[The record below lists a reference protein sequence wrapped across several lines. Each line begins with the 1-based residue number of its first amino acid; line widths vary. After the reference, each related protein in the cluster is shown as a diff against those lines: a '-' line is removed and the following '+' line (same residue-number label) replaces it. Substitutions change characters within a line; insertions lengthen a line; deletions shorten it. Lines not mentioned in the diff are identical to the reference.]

1 MDDMRARAIL
11 KSLAVFSLLSVLIFA
26 AWVNKGIEASWASA
40 PAEEVG
46 YEKAILLDED
56 SEIPSIAG
64 GYTSLNPQIFFEGR
78 QTVRSLAKSIT
89 QGIDGDLG
97 KALAI
102 SKWVFLHV
110 RPQTAAP
117 PIVIGDDYYNTM
129 RRGWGFC
136 DQMAH
141 VYAAIAT
148 YADLPSRQL
157 QLFRDGYGSPH
168 TLAES
173 FIDGKWVIV
182 ATWRGFVPLND
193 KGNPMSKEELAN
205 SMQMNLFEGLYPN
218 DFLNA
223 QPFYSYPYAST
234 STVVNRAFNRVKI
247 SFNNLLESEPAAV
260 NPANPPG
267 DGSSTGTTGEPS
279 SKPIPLNDINVDEIK
294 KLDEAR
300 RLHLKFDFLRAINLY
315 QEVEAASDL
324 RIRYQ
329 AQFWKMVAN
338 YDLGSLE
345 EAEKLIKEY
354 GGNPKDPY
362 RISYLR
368 YQAEI
373 FLKKGLLESARA
385 VLESM
390 DTPQARAD
398 LIRLGFA
405 N

>member
-1 MDDMRARAIL
+1 MDGMRARAIL
-11 KSLAVFSLLSVLIFA
+11 KSLAVFSLLSVLIFTG
-26 AWVNKGIEASWASA
+26 WVTKGIEASWASA
-40 PAEEVG
+40 PAEVVG

-56 SEIPSIAG
+56 SEIPSVAG

-78 QTVRSLAKSIT
+78 QTIRSLAKSIT
-89 QGIDGDLG
+89 EGIDSDLE
-97 KALAI
+97 KASAI

-157 QLFRDGYGSPH
+157 QLFREGYGSPH

-173 FIDGKWVIV
+173 FIEDKWVVV

-193 KGNPMSKEELAN
+193 QGNPMSKEELAN
-205 SMQMNLFEGLYPN
+205 SKQMNLFEGLYPD

-223 QPFYSYPYAST
+223 QPFYSYPYAPT

-247 SFNNLLESEPAAV
+247 SFNNLVESEPVAV
-260 NPANPPG
+260 KPAIPLN
-267 DGSSTGTTGEPS
+267 DGSSTGTTDGPS
-279 SKPIPLNDINVDEIK
+279 NKPIPLNEINVDEIK

-300 RLHLKFDFLRAINLY
+300 RLHLKFDFLRAVELY
-315 QEVEAASDL
+315 QEVEAATDL

-338 YDLGSLE
+338 YDLGNLD
-345 EAEKLIKEY
+345 EAEKLIKEN

-373 FLKKGLLESARA
+373 YLKKGASEDARA
-385 VLESM
+385 ILESM
-390 DTPQARAD
+390 ETPQARAD

>member
-1 MDDMRARAIL
+1 MRRGMAL
-11 KSLAVFSLLSVLIFA
+11 KSLGILALASGLIFTN
-26 AWVNKGIEASWASA
+26 WLTRGIEASWASA
-40 PAEEVG
+40 PAEVVG
-46 YEKAILLDED
+46 YEKAILLDEN
-56 SEIPSIAG
+56 SQIPNVAG

-78 QTVRSLAKSIT
+78 QTMRFLANSLTEGLEDDLAKAT
-89 QGIDGDLG
+89 
-97 KALAI
+97 AI

-117 PIVIGDDYYNTM
+117 SVVIGDDFYNTM

-173 FIDGKWVIV
+173 FIDGKWVVV
-182 ATWRGFVPLND
+182 ATWRGFVPLNSQ
-193 KGNPMSKEELAN
+193 GEAMTKEELAK
-205 SMQMNLFEGLYPN
+205 SPQMNLFEGLYPE

-223 QPFYSYPYAST
+223 QPFYSYPYAAT
-234 STVVNRAFNRVKI
+234 GTVLNRGFQRVRI
-247 SFNNLLESEPAAV
+247 SFNNLLEPNQDVEEPNSDTGNNSK
-260 NPANPPG
+260 NPESPTSG
-267 DGSSTGTTGEPS
+267 DPISLST
-279 SKPIPLNDINVDEIK
+279 LNLNEIK

-300 RLHLKFDFLRAINLY
+300 KAHLKFDFVEAIDIY
-315 QEVEAASDL
+315 KEVENTKDL
-324 RIRYQ
+324 RIQYQ
-329 AQFWKMVAN
+329 ARFWEMVAF
-338 YDLGSLE
+338 YDLGNYK
-345 EAEKLIKEY
+345 EAERLIGAF
-354 GGNPKDPY
+354 GGNSEDPY

-373 FLKKGLLESARA
+373 YLKNGLTEKAKDILK
-385 VLESM
+385 SM

-398 LIRLGFA
+398 LIRLGL
-405 N
+405 

>member
-1 MDDMRARAIL
+1 
-11 KSLAVFSLLSVLIFA
+11 
-26 AWVNKGIEASWASA
+26 
-40 PAEEVG
+40 
-46 YEKAILLDED
+46 
-56 SEIPSIAG
+56 
-64 GYTSLNPQIFFEGR
+64 
-78 QTVRSLAKSIT
+78 
-89 QGIDGDLG
+89 
-97 KALAI
+97 
-102 SKWVFLHV
+102 
-110 RPQTAAP
+110 RPQTASP
-117 PIVIGDDYYNTM
+117 PIVIGDDYYNIM

-193 KGNPMSKEELAN
+193 QGIPLSKEELAN
-205 SMQMNLFEGLYPN
+205 SKQMNLFEGLYPD

-234 STVVNRAFNRVKI
+234 SIVVNRTFNRVKI

-260 NPANPPG
+260 KPANPPS
-267 DGSSTGTTGEPS
+267 DGSNTGTTGEPS
-279 SKPIPLNDINVDEIK
+279 SKPIPLNEINVDEIR

-329 AQFWKMVAN
+329 AQFWKMVAY

-354 GGNPKDPY
+354 GDNPKDPY

-373 FLKKGLLESARA
+373 FLKNGLLESARA